1 MWRVKLFLVSGF
13 FFFSVCVV
21 RKGDKAQ
28 EILESW
34 RYFSDKC
41 VICDSFKITDNTYI
55 FFFCCIYV

>member
-1 MWRVKLFLVSGF
+1 MWRVKLFLVSGVFFF

-21 RKGDKAQ
+21 REGDKAQ

-41 VICDSFKITDNTYI
+41 VICDSFKITDKN
-55 FFFCCIYV
+55 